1 MTRILVTG
9 ASGLLGLNF
18 ALQTAGQHE
27 ITAVVHS
34 HPLSGVPF
42 QVYQADLS
50 QPGAAARLLEQ
61 TQPEVIINAAAIA
74 ILDTCEAYP
83 ALAHQMNA
91 VLPGELAEEAA
102 RRSFRMVHF
111 STDAVFDGIKGD
123 YTESDQPNPINHYA
137 RTKLAGEQ
145 AVLSA
150 NPDALIARVNFYGW
164 SLNGQRSLAEHFFYA
179 LSKGQPVKG
188 FTDIQFCPLQVNDL
202 VDILLRMLDLEL
214 SGLYHVVS
222 SECLN
227 KYDFCCRLARQFG
240 FDEDLIAPV
249 SWLEGGL
256 RANRSANLTLSSAK
270 LEKALRAPL
279 PAQAQGLWRF
289 FEMYQAGYPQRV
301 LELSKNSG
309 STS

>member
-1 MTRILVTG
+1 MTRFLVTG

-18 ALQTAGQHE
+18 ALQTAGKHE

-34 HPLSGVPF
+34 QRLTGVPF
-42 QVYQADLS
+42 QVLQADLS
-50 QPGAAARLLEQ
+50 QPGAVVCLLEQ

-74 ILDTCEAYP
+74 ILDTCEADP
-83 ALAHQMNA
+83 DLAYQMNT
-91 VLPGELAEEAA
+91 VLPAELAEEAS
-102 RRSFRMVHF
+102 RRSMRMVHF
-111 STDAVFDGIKGD
+111 STDAVFDGSKGN
-123 YTESDQPNPINHYA
+123 YTESDEPNPINQYA

-150 NPDALIARVNFYGW
+150 NPDALIARVNFFGW
-164 SLNGQRSLAEHFFYA
+164 SLNGQRSLAEHFFYS

-202 VDILLRMLDLEL
+202 VDILLHMIDLDL

-240 FDEDLIAPV
+240 FDERLISPV
-249 SWLEGGL
+249 SWMEGGL
-256 RANRSANLTLSSAK
+256 RANRSANLTLSSAR
-270 LEKALRAPL
+270 LEKALGTPL
-279 PAQAQGLWRF
+279 PAQKQGLQRF
-289 FEMYQAGYPQRV
+289 FDLYQAGYPQR
-301 LELSKNSG
+301 LLKLSKNHS